1 MWSRS
6 VAWLEIPQP
15 EILFK
20 AWPAWSG
27 RAPPG
32 FKAALLLFGT
42 LLPVS
47 ARQELTKPVM
57 GTVT

>member
-27 RAPPG
+27 RASPA